1 MASKKPRITLFTPGN
16 RRDFIEKARR
26 FAPDGII
33 IDFED
38 AVPIALKVKVRE
50 EIGALIPTLDQTVL
64 VRVNNEP
71 DYLEEDLEAI
81 VSRHLYGI
89 MLPMAESAENVRN
102 ADNIITSLE
111 RERGLEPNSIRI
123 FASLE
128 TAMGCFRCF
137 EVATAAKRIEAVTFG
152 SAEDGDLQRTLKCAW
167 SAEGTELLYARSKV
181 LLEGRAAGLP
191 MVLDG
196 AFSDVENDD
205 DLRTDCTLSKR
216 LGYDGR
222 TVIHPRHVAIARAIY
237 SPSAAEIDHYARMV
251 VAFEAA
257 EKKGLAAIAWEGKL
271 VDYAMYKKAMAFIA
285 D

>member
-16 RRDFIEKARR
+16 RRDFIEKSKR
-26 FAPDGII
+26 FEPDGII

-38 AVPIALKVKVRE
+38 AVPIALKAKVRD

-71 DYLEEDLEAI
+71 NYLEDDLKAI

-102 ADNIITSLE
+102 ADAIITRLE
-111 RERGLEPNSIRI
+111 RERGLEPDSIRV

-128 TAMGCFRCF
+128 TAMGCYRCF
-137 EVATAAKRIEAVTFG
+137 EVATAARRIEAVTFG
-152 SAEDGDLQRTLKCAW
+152 SAEDGDLQRTLKSAW

-222 TVIHPRHVAIARAIY
+222 TVIHPRHVAIARQIY
-237 SPSAAEIDHYARMV
+237 LPSAAEIDHYTRMV
-251 VAFEAA
+251 AAFEAA
-257 EKKGLAAIAWEGKL
+257 EKQGLAAIAWEGKL
-271 VDYAMYKKAMAFIA
+271 VDYAMYKKARDFIA
-285 D
+285 G

>member
-16 RRDFIEKARR
+16 RRDFIEKAKR
-26 FAPDGII
+26 FEPDGII

-38 AVPIALKVKVRE
+38 AVPIALKVKVRG
-50 EIGALIPTLDQTVL
+50 EIGALIPTLGQTVL

-71 DYLEEDLEAI
+71 EYLEGDLMAI

-89 MLPMAESAENVRN
+89 MLPMAESAENVRHVD
-102 ADNIITSLE
+102 AIITRLE
-111 RERGLEPNSIRI
+111 RERGLEPDSIKI
-123 FASLE
+123 FASME
-128 TAMGCFRCF
+128 TAMGCYRCF
-137 EVATAAKRIEAVTFG
+137 EVATAAKRMEAVTFG

-167 SAEGTELLYARSKV
+167 SAEGTELLYARAKV
-181 LLEGRAAGLP
+181 LLEGRAAKLP
-191 MVLDG
+191 LVLDG

-222 TVIHPRHVAIARAIY
+222 TVIHPRHVAIARDIY
-237 SPSAAEIDHYARMV
+237 TASAAEMDYYTRMV
-251 VAFEAA
+251 AAFETA
-257 EKKGLAAIAWEGKL
+257 EKQGLAAIAYEGKL
-271 VDYAMYKKAMAFIA
+271 VDYAMYKKAMAFIL

>member
-16 RRDFIEKARR
+16 RRDFIEKAKR
-26 FAPDGII
+26 FEPDGII

-38 AVPIALKVKVRE
+38 AVPIALKVKVRG
-50 EIGALIPTLDQTVL
+50 EIGALIPTLGQTVL

-71 DYLEEDLEAI
+71 EYLEGDLTAI

-89 MLPMAESAENVRN
+89 MLPMAESAENVRHVD
-102 ADNIITSLE
+102 AIITRLE
-111 RERGLEPNSIRI
+111 RERGLEPDSIKI
-123 FASLE
+123 FASME
-128 TAMGCFRCF
+128 TAMGCYRCF
-137 EVATAAKRIEAVTFG
+137 EVATAAKRMEAVTFG
-152 SAEDGDLQRTLKCAW
+152 SAEDGDLQRTLKCAG

-196 AFSDVENDD
+196 AFSDVENDG

-237 SPSAAEIDHYARMV
+237 SSSAAEIDHYTRMV
-251 VAFEAA
+251 AAFETA
-257 EKKGLAAIAWEGKL
+257 EKQGLAAIAWEGKL
-271 VDYAMYKKAMAFIA
+271 VDYAMYKKAKAFIL